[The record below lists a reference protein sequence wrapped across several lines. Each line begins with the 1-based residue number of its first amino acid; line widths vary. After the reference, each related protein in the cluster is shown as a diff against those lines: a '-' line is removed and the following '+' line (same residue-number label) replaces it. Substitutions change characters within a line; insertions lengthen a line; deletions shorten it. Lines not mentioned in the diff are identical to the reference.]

1 MATAE
6 FSIFSGILSIAHSP
20 HHLTRCT
27 YQGLGFCQ
35 VGATLGEREGCSG
48 VMPVSH
54 EIDHSVEA
62 LWEAE

>member
-6 FSIFSGILSIAHSP
+6 FSKFSGILSVARSQ

-27 YQGLGFCQ
+27 YQGSEFCQ

-54 EIDHSVEA
+54 EVVHAVAA

>member
-6 FSIFSGILSIAHSP
+6 FSIFSGILSTAHLQY
-20 HHLTRCT
+20 HLKRCT
-27 YQGLGFCQ
+27 YQGSGFCQ

-54 EIDHSVEA
+54 EIDHSVAA